1 MDEIIY
7 DLLLKSPLG
16 FALLGTLRFRVIFD
30 EPASGKSIGDVS
42 GLLAGTLERPFITMN
57 VQDLEGSISVQFLT
71 GPRPLPVAGRLFSFD
86 MTPLPLNA
94 LLNGGDTTRQLFL
107 QFSFLDATHIG
118 GGMLWQPGAPQ
129 QMKFSLLGT
138 QRPFGMSADDI
149 PQ

>member
-16 FALLGTLRFRVIFD
+16 FALLGTLRFRVVFD
-30 EPASGKSIGDVS
+30 EPAAGRGIGDVAA
-42 GLLAGTLERPFITMN
+42 LLTATLERPFITMN
-57 VQDLEGSISVQFLT
+57 AQDLEGSIAVQFLT
-71 GPRPLPVAGRLFSFD
+71 GPRPLPGAGRIFSFD

-94 LLNGGDTTRQLFL
+94 LLSAGDATRQLFL

-118 GGMLWQPGAPQ
+118 GGMLWQPGSPQ

-138 QRPFGMSADDI
+138 QRPFGMPADVS
-149 PQ
+149 Q